1 MGRALTP
8 QHLPGPRDTLSTV
21 FPGPLMAAG
30 RRRGQVGQLSL
41 GKLSEGCEQGSGVRP
56 TWFDSQAHQ
65 VVTKCL

>member
-21 FPGPLMAAG
+21 FLGPLTAAG
-30 RRRGQVGQLSL
+30 RWRGQVGKLSL

-56 TWFDSQAHQ
+56 IWFDSRAHQ
-65 VVTKCL
+65 VVTICL